1 LKNKYLLSVIS
12 VVLASLMVSTVTVPV
27 AARVTKSLHKTTF
40 SWAPWEDHWYDWTWT
55 TTFQT
60 SRYEFGTDEL
70 VYYEAPL
77 TLTFKEVW
85 SKSSN
90 VGMITSVYFQ
100 DPGDG
105 LYFTGMRGTATDDQ
119 IDCCTIYQLSGS
131 GVGSYCGHLNAY
143 VVGTIYIVAYWYPPN
158 SEPYVFSQMSF
169 TVTYYA

>member
-1 LKNKYLLSVIS
+1 LENKYLLSVIA

-27 AARVTKSLHKTTF
+27 AARVTKSLHITTLKRE
-40 SWAPWEDHWYDWTWT
+40 WEDYWDDWIWT

-60 SRYEFGTDEL
+60 SRYEFGTDQL
-70 VYYEAPL
+70 VYGNFPL

-85 SKSSN
+85 SKSSA
-90 VGMITSVYFQ
+90 VGMITSVNFQ
-100 DPGDG
+100 DFYDG

-131 GVGSYCGHLNAY
+131 GVGSYQGHLAY
-143 VVGTIYIVAYWYPPN
+143 VKGTIYIVAYWDDPTPDVY
-158 SEPYVFSQMSF
+158 SEMSF